1 MTDVNKD
8 MVADQLKQVN
18 ASVEQLKTEAL
29 KTAENALKEANRA
42 GELSAETKNVVD
54 KVFTDLNNLRQ
65 AQNEMQV
72 QLGEAEQLF
81 VRVGNGATNHA
92 HARAGDLVIKDEQI
106 IAQAQTH
113 SATAGKRISIAVPRN
128 ALTSFAINPVDGSTP
143 IISAPL
149 QRLTVRDLLAPG
161 NTESNAVAYLRETGW
176 TNNAKPVAENTTKP
190 YSEITYEEVLSGV
203 KTIAHLIKVAKQT
216 LDDLPQLRSI
226 INGRLL
232 NGLKRVEDT
241 QLLFGTGVGVDLHGI
256 YVQATNFVNPSTK
269 TTPAHGLDVMR
280 LAMLQVALADLSA
293 TGHVLHDVDWTDI
306 ELIKDKQSGGYLFSN
321 PFGTLEPRLW
331 GLPVAQTNQQGM
343 LGNFLTGSF
352 SDAAQIFDREDANL
366 VVSTENAD
374 DFEKNMVSIRAEE
387 RLALAMYRPAAFVK
401 GSLTV

>member
-42 GELSAETKNVVD
+42 GELSAETKNSVD

-203 KTIAHLIKVAKQT
+203 KTIAHIIKVAKQT

-241 QLLFGTGVGVDLHGI
+241 QLLFGTGVGADLHGI

-306 ELIKDKQSGGYLFSN
+306 ELIKDKQSGSYLFSN